1 VNPAFLEPIQS
12 GNTAK
17 VASAIESD
25 HSLAV
30 CRDEQNVSALLW
42 SVYAGHGAVRN
53 LLAAKLSSWQI
64 PLDVFE
70 AAATGDQVRLH
81 AILSKSACATSA
93 YSGYRWTAPHLT
105 AAFGTPLSVAT
116 LIFWGRRSTQFHKTS
131 GGISQC
137 MRR

>member
-1 VNPAFLEPIQS
+1 LEPIQS

-42 SVYAGHGAVRN
+42 SVYAGHSAVRN

-70 AAATGDQVRLH
+70 AAATGDEVRLH
-81 AILSKSACATSA
+81 AILSKSACPTSA
-93 YSGYRWTAPHLT
+93 YSGD
-105 AAFGTPLSVAT
+105 G
-116 LIFWGRRSTQFHKTS
+116 
-131 GGISQC
+131 
-137 MRR
+137 